1 MDGTIHR
8 TKQQIE
14 KRPFP
19 VGDVIIWAS
28 GIFAL
33 LVLFRLFDFVTNFLY
48 GVAGIYVYCVFILTA
63 VLGICLR
70 NGKRFKVNAQYLWGA
85 LIMLFAFFTA
95 MHVGFTQTVVNNGE
109 SATLGEYLSYCFS
122 SKNLTPGGVLFA
134 LPSYLLLVVS
144 GTTGAYLLLSVFFL
158 VGLIL
163 VVNRVITKS
172 YEKHLITMETKQPQ
186 ETVLRD
192 FATTTA
198 ELYEKL
204 QASSKELMR
213 ENRREF
219 EASKSLLGLGALPKK
234 ETTKVKADS
243 PVALKNLTTPEG
255 ITQASAT
262 GAGVMPAGLN
272 IYNNGVAI
280 PWQPVDSNAWAN
292 PQPTPVPLTPVTPVA
307 PVTPVTPTVP
317 QMPVMGTPSYP
328 YMPSPTMP
336 LANGIVPPV
345 QPVSPVPPVS
355 PANTWAQPTGM
366 QWQGANSNWTPPS
379 APVNNPEIQTNPAM
393 GRRRNAAAIQNLN
406 SQTTFTFDNSTTT
419 PASAPEPVADTFKNK
434 RYHKPT
440 LDLIQTQSMDLSQ
453 FNAEASEKENKLN
466 ELFQQYNVRAKVQSF
481 SVAPAVT
488 RFEIVPELGT
498 RVAQI
503 ENLRD
508 DMNFVLKTN
517 NTRMESPIEGKNA
530 IGIEVPNHTIGTVS
544 IKDLLGSRE
553 FLLHKSPLAICV
565 GKNINDEPI
574 VADLADMPH
583 LLVAGTTGSGKSVCI
598 NTILTSLI
606 FKSSPEELKLLLIDM
621 KGGVELGMYNGLPH
635 MLVERCIS
643 DATHA
648 VNAFK
653 WLIREMD
660 HRYDLLQGQRVNNIA
675 LYHALPAYKNGQ
687 IPAMPYIVMV
697 VDETADLMSRNK
709 KEVEDSIQNLAQKAR
724 AAGIHIILATQ
735 RPSVDVIGGVI
746 KANIGTRIAFRV
758 LSGFDSR
765 TILDTVGAETLMGR
779 GDMLFMTA
787 KGIERVQGCYMTND
801 EIHRVTNYVREK
813 NPPDYNREIEDLILN
828 GIPDNSMT
836 GFDDDGGGV
845 SEQDPKFVAILRYA
859 VRDGNVRRTL
869 SISEIQRKFSV
880 GFGRAGRI
888 MDQLERAGFVGA
900 DFGNGKARE
909 VLITR
914 EQVAELYGL

>member
-8 TKQQIE
+8 TKLQKE
-14 KRPFP
+14 KRSFP
-19 VGDVIIWAS
+19 LGEVIIWAS
-28 GIFAL
+28 GIVAL
-33 LVLFRLFDFVTNFLY
+33 LMLFRLGGFVTDFLY
-48 GVAGIYVYCVFILTA
+48 GVTGIYTFCLFIVA
-63 VLGICLR
+63 MILGLCMR
-70 NGKRFKVNAQYLWGA
+70 NGKRIRFDQQYLWGA
-85 LIMLFAFFTA
+85 LVMLFAFFTA
-95 MHVGFTQTVVNNGE
+95 MHVGFTQAAVSGGE
-109 SATLGEYLSYCFS
+109 SSNLSSYLDYCFT
-122 SKNLTPGGVLFA
+122 NLTPGGALFA
-134 LPSYLLLVVS
+134 LPSYLLLIIS
-144 GTTGAYLLLSVFFL
+144 GIVGTYLLLSVIFL
-158 VGLIL
+158 VGLGL
-163 VVNRVITKS
+163 VVNRIIVKHR
-172 YEKHLITMETKQPQ
+172 ENHLISLETRSTEEP
-186 ETVLRD
+186 TVNN
-192 FATTTA
+192 FALTTA

-204 QASSKELMR
+204 QASSKEIMR

-219 EASKSLLGLGALPKK
+219 DANKSLLGLGALPKE
-234 ETTKVKADS
+234 ETHKTKADS
-243 PVALKNLTTPEG
+243 PVALKNLTTPDG
-255 ITQASAT
+255 VNQASAM
-262 GAGVMPAGLN
+262 ASNNGVMGGLS

-280 PWQPVDSNAWAN
+280 PWQSVDSSAWSN
-292 PQPTPVPLTPVTPVA
+292 PQPVTPA
-307 PVTPVTPTVP
+307 PMPTQVMPTMSMPSTPT
-317 QMPVMGTPSYP
+317 YP
-328 YMPSPTMP
+328 YMQPNTMP
-336 LANGIVPPV
+336 FQNMGGAAQSVAPTSPW
-345 QPVSPVPPVS
+345 QP
-355 PANTWAQPTGM
+355 NGM
-366 QWQGANSNWTPPS
+366 QWQGANTGMNWTPPNP
-379 APVNNPEIQTNPAM
+379 AANNVFGNSEPQTNPATN
-393 GRRRNAAAIQNLN
+393 RRRNSSVIQNLN
-406 SQTTFTFDNSTTT
+406 NQTSLTLDIPSPT
-419 PASAPEPVADTFKNK
+419 PETAPKDTFKNK
-434 RYHKPT
+434 RYYKPT
-440 LDLIQTQSMDLSQ
+440 LDLIHTQSMDLSE
-453 FNAEASEKENKLN
+453 FNVEASEKEAKLN
-466 ELFQQYNVRAKVQSF
+466 QLFQQYNVRARVHSF

-488 RFEIVPELGT
+488 RFEIVPEMGT
-498 RVAQI
+498 RVSQV

-553 FLLHKSPLAICV
+553 FLTHKSPLAICV
-565 GKNINDEPI
+565 GKNINDEPVI
-574 VADLADMPH
+574 ADLAEMPH

-606 FKSSPEELKLLLIDM
+606 YKTSPEELKLLLIDM

-643 DATHA
+643 NATHA

-660 HRYDLLQGQRVNNIA
+660 QRYDLLQGQHVNNIA
-675 LYHALPAYKNGQ
+675 LYHSLPGYKSGE

-801 EIHRVTNYVREK
+801 EIHRVTGYVREK

-828 GIPDNSMT
+828 GIPDGSMT
-836 GFDDDGGGV
+836 SFDDDGGGV
-845 SEQDPKFVAILRYA
+845 SEQDPKLVAILRYA
-859 VRDGNVRRTL
+859 VRENNIRRTL

-909 VLITR
+909 VIATR

>member
-8 TKQQIE
+8 ARLQNA

-19 VGDVIIWAS
+19 LGDVIIWVS
-28 GIFAL
+28 GIATL
-33 LVLFRLFDFVTNFLY
+33 LMLFGIGGPVPVFVY
-48 GVAGIYVYCVFILTA
+48 GVVGIYVYCLFILAA
-63 VLGICLR
+63 VFGMCLR
-70 NGKRFKVNAQYLWGA
+70 TGKRIRVDPQYLWGS
-85 LIMLFAFFTA
+85 LLMLFAFFTA
-95 MHVGFTQTVVNNGE
+95 MHLGFTHAAVTSGDCTDLN
-109 SATLGEYLSYCFS
+109 SYLGFCFS
-122 SKNLTPGGVLFA
+122 TGNPTPGGVLFG
-134 LPSYLLLVVS
+134 LPSYLLLTIS
-144 GTTGAYLLLSVFFL
+144 GIVGAYLLLSVFFL
-158 VGLIL
+158 IGLIM
-163 VVNRVITKS
+163 VVGRVIVKKR
-172 YEKHLITMETKQPQ
+172 EKNLITLEVKSAN
-186 ETVLRD
+186 EIAYSD
-192 FATTTA
+192 FASTA
-198 ELYEKL
+198 AQLYEKL
-204 QASSKELMR
+204 HVSSKEIMR

-219 EASKSLLGLGALPKK
+219 ESNKSLLGLGALPKK
-234 ETTKVKADS
+234 TAAKIKADS
-243 PVALKNLTTPEG
+243 PVPLSNLTTPEG
-255 ITQASAT
+255 INQASVNAFN
-262 GAGVMPAGLN
+262 GVPGGLTM
-272 IYNNGVAI
+272 YNNGVAI
-280 PWQPVDSNAWAN
+280 PWQGVDSSTWSN
-292 PQPTPVPLTPVTPVA
+292 PQPVNLPTPQPIIPQPVMPQAPVPG
-307 PVTPVTPTVP
+307 TPT
-317 QMPVMGTPSYP
+317 YP
-328 YMPSPTMP
+328 YIPSPTMP
-336 LANGIVPPV
+336 LPNSMMMP
-345 QPVSPVPPVS
+345 QNSTPPVS
-355 PANTWAQPTGM
+355 SWNQPSGM
-366 QWQGANSNWTPPS
+366 QWQGANSSAGWTPPNAPDVS
-379 APVNNPEIQTNPAM
+379 ATNSLNSVNPSL
-393 GRRRNAAAIQNLN
+393 GRRRNSTIQNLTN
-406 SQTTFTFDNSTTT
+406 QTTLNFEAPSTT
-419 PASAPEPVADTFKNK
+419 SEPNVETFKNK
-434 RYHKPT
+434 RYYKPT
-440 LDLIQTQSMDLSQ
+440 LDLIHTQSMDLSQ
-453 FNAEASEKENKLN
+453 FNAEASEKETRLN
-466 ELFQQYNVRAKVQSF
+466 ELFQQYNVRARVHSF
-481 SVAPAVT
+481 NVAPAVT

-553 FLLHKSPLAICV
+553 FLTHKSPLAICV

-574 VADLADMPH
+574 IADLAEMPH

-643 DATHA
+643 NATHA

-660 HRYDLLQGQRVNNIA
+660 HRYDLLQGQHVNNIA
-675 LYHALPAYKNGQ
+675 LYHALPAYKSGQ

-758 LSGFDSR
+758 TSGFDSR

-813 NPPDYNREIEDLILN
+813 NPPDFNREIEDLILN
-828 GIPDNSMT
+828 GMPDGSMT

-845 SEQDPKFVAILRYA
+845 SEQDPKLVAILRYA
-859 VRDGNVRRTL
+859 VRENNIRRTL

-900 DFGNGKARE
+900 DFGNGKPRE
-909 VLITR
+909 VIATR

>member
-8 TKQQIE
+8 TKKQNV

-19 VGDVIIWAS
+19 WGDIVIWAS
-28 GIFAL
+28 GIAAL
-33 LVLFRLFDFVTNFLY
+33 LMLFRLGGIVSDFMY
-48 GVAGIYVYCVFILTA
+48 GVAGIYIYCVFIITA
-63 VLGICLR
+63 TFGICLR
-70 NGKRFKVNAQYLWGA
+70 TGKRIHIDPQYLWGA
-85 LIMLFAFFTA
+85 IIMVLAFFTA
-95 MHVGFTQTVVNNGE
+95 MHVGFTQALVGGGK
-109 SATLGEYLSYCFS
+109 SADLSSYLSYCFS
-122 SKNLTPGGVLFA
+122 GAHLTPGGVLFA
-134 LPSYLLLVVS
+134 LPSYLLLVIS
-144 GTTGAYLLLSVFFL
+144 GTIGTYLLLGVLFL
-158 VGLIL
+158 AGLVL
-163 VVNRVITKS
+163 VVNRVIIKNR
-172 YEKHLITMETKQPQ
+172 EKRIITMETKP
-186 ETVLRD
+186 EAVTDPND
-192 FATTTA
+192 FAATTA
-198 ELYEKL
+198 ELYAKL
-204 QASSKELMR
+204 QATNKEVMR
-213 ENRREF
+213 ENRRDF
-219 EASKSLLGLGALPKK
+219 EASKSLLGLGSMPKR
-234 ETTKVKADS
+234 ETAKVIADS
-243 PVALKNLTTPEG
+243 PVPLNNLTTPEA
-255 ITQASAT
+255 INQASAT
-262 GAGVMPAGLN
+262 AVSNAPAGLRM
-272 IYNNGVAI
+272 YNDGVAI
-280 PWQPVDSNAWAN
+280 PWQGLDSAVWSGL
-292 PQPTPVPLTPVTPVA
+292 P
-307 PVTPVTPTVP
+307 PTVP
-317 QMPVMGTPSYP
+317 PTPPASLMSPTPTMGAPAYP
-328 YMPSPTMP
+328 YMPSPSMP
-336 LANGIVPPV
+336 LPSNMVPPQRV
-345 QPVSPVPPVS
+345 TPVSPITP
-355 PANTWAQPTGM
+355 AQPTAPVNTWEQASGM
-366 QWQGANSNWTPPS
+366 QWQGANTSWTPPS
-379 APVNNPEIQTNPAM
+379 NPSGQSNPAL

-406 SQTTFTFDNSTTT
+406 NQTSLSLDP
-419 PASAPEPVADTFKNK
+419 PATANEPTGDTFKNK
-434 RYHKPT
+434 RYYRPT
-440 LDLIQTQSMDLSQ
+440 LDLIHTQSMDLSQ
-453 FNAEASEKENKLN
+453 FNAEASEKETKLN
-466 ELFQQYNVRAKVQSF
+466 ELFQQYNVRARVHSF

-553 FLLHKSPLAICV
+553 FLSHKSPLAICV
-565 GKNINDEPI
+565 GKNISDEPI
-574 VADLADMPH
+574 IADLAEMPH

-606 FKSSPEELKLLLIDM
+606 FKTSPEDLKLMLIDM

-643 DATHA
+643 NVTHA

-660 HRYDLLQGQRVNNIA
+660 HRYDLLQGQHVNNIA
-675 LYHALPAYKNGQ
+675 LYQALPAYKSGQ

-709 KEVEDSIQNLAQKAR
+709 KEVEDCIQNLAQKAR

-735 RPSVDVIGGVI
+735 RPSVDVISGVI

-758 LSGFDSR
+758 LSGVDSR
-765 TILDTVGAETLMGR
+765 TILDAVGAETLMGR

-801 EIHRVTNYVREK
+801 EIHRVTNFVREK
-813 NPPDYNREIEDLILN
+813 NPPDFNREIEDLILN
-828 GIPDNSMT
+828 GIPDGSMT
-836 GFDDDGGGV
+836 SFDDDGGGV
-845 SEQDPKFVAILRYA
+845 SEQDPKLVAILRYA
-859 VRDGNVRRTL
+859 VRENNVRRTL

-888 MDQLERAGFVGA
+888 MDQLEHAGFVGA

-909 VLITR
+909 VIATR

>member
-8 TKQQIE
+8 TKIQNA

-19 VGDVIIWAS
+19 WGDVIIWTSVIA
-28 GIFAL
+28 AL
-33 LVLFRLFDFVTNFLY
+33 VMLFRLGGVVTNFVY
-48 GVAGIYVYCVFILTA
+48 GVIGIYVYSVLLLTA

-70 NGKRFKVNAQYLWGA
+70 TGKRIHLNRQYLWGA
-85 LIMLFAFFTA
+85 IVMILSFFTA
-95 MHVGFTQTVVNNGE
+95 MHVGFTQAVIEGGNN
-109 SATLGEYLSYCFS
+109 ADFNHYLNYCFAGS
-122 SKNLTPGGVLFA
+122 PLTPGGVIFA
-134 LPSYLLLVVS
+134 LPSYLLLIIS
-144 GTTGAYLLLSVFFL
+144 GTLGTYLLLGVLFL

-163 VVNRVITKS
+163 VVNRVIVANR
-172 YEKHLITMETKQPQ
+172 EQRILTMETKTQ
-186 ETVLRD
+186 ESDTTND
-192 FATTTA
+192 YAKTTA

-204 QASSKELMR
+204 QMTNKEIMR
-213 ENRREF
+213 ENRRNF
-219 EASKSLLGLGALPKK
+219 DANKSLLGLGALPKQDNLK
-234 ETTKVKADS
+234 TNADS
-243 PVALKNLTTPEG
+243 PVPLKDLTSPDA
-255 ITQASAT
+255 INQASANASST
-262 GAGVMPAGLN
+262 APGLKM
-272 IYNNGVAI
+272 YNNGVAI
-280 PWQPVDSNAWAN
+280 PWQGLDSNSWSN
-292 PQPTPVPLTPVTPVA
+292 VQ
-307 PVTPVTPTVP
+307 PTVP
-317 QMPVMGTPSYP
+317 PAPSFMPQAPVGPQPYQYNNYGMPNGMSQMPR
-328 YMPSPTMP
+328 
-336 LANGIVPPV
+336 PV
-345 QPVSPVPPVS
+345 QPMN
-355 PANTWAQPTGM
+355 PATPTTNPWEQNNTWGQNSGM
-366 QWQGANSNWTPPS
+366 QWQGANSNWTPPNTPGS
-379 APVNNPEIQTNPAM
+379 TMGNVNPASN
-393 GRRRNAAAIQNLN
+393 RRRNSSVIQNLN
-406 SQTTFTFDNSTTT
+406 NQTSLTLDIPTVSN
-419 PASAPEPVADTFKNK
+419 EPTMETFKNK
-434 RYHKPT
+434 RYIKPT
-440 LDLIQTQSMDLSQ
+440 LDLIHTQSMDLSQ
-453 FNAEASEKENKLN
+453 FNAEASEKEAKLN
-466 ELFQQYNVRAKVQSF
+466 ELFQQYNVRARVHSF

-530 IGIEVPNHTIGTVS
+530 IGIEVPNHMIGTVS

-553 FLLHKSPLAICV
+553 FISHKSPLAICI

-574 VADLADMPH
+574 IADLAEMPH

-606 FKSSPEELKLLLIDM
+606 FKSSPEELKLVLIDM

-643 DATHA
+643 DVTHA

-660 HRYDLLQGQRVNNIA
+660 HRYDLLQGQHVNNIA
-675 LYHALPAYKNGQ
+675 LYQALPAYKNGQ

-709 KEVEDSIQNLAQKAR
+709 KEVEDCIQNLAQKAR

-735 RPSVDVIGGVI
+735 RPSVDVISGVI

-758 LSGFDSR
+758 LSGVDSR
-765 TILDTVGAETLMGR
+765 TILDSIGAETLMGR

-787 KGIERVQGCYMTND
+787 KGIDRVQGCYMTND
-801 EIHRVTNYVREK
+801 EIHQITNFVREK
-813 NPPDYNREIEDLILN
+813 NPADFNLEIEDLILN
-828 GIPDNSMT
+828 GIPEGGAAGGFNGEGGPDN
-836 GFDDDGGGV
+836 GND
-845 SEQDPKFVAILRYA
+845 QDPKLVQILRYA
-859 VRDGNVRRTL
+859 VRENNVRRTL

-909 VLITR
+909 VLATR

>member
-8 TKQQIE
+8 TKIQNA

-19 VGDVIIWAS
+19 WGDIIIWSAVVAS
-28 GIFAL
+28 L
-33 LVLFRLFDFVTNFLY
+33 LMLFRWGGVVTDFLY
-48 GVAGIYVYCVFILTA
+48 GVAGIYVYTVLLLIAL
-63 VLGICLR
+63 LGICLKT
-70 NGKRFKVNAQYLWGA
+70 GKRVQVNAQYLWGA
-85 LIMLFAFFTA
+85 VIMIAAFFTA
-95 MHVGFTQTVVNNGE
+95 MHVGFTHAVVEGGNN
-109 SATLGEYLSYCFS
+109 ADFNYYLSYCFS
-122 SKNLTPGGVLFA
+122 SENLTPGGVLFA
-134 LPSYLLLVVS
+134 LPSYLLLIIS
-144 GTTGAYLLLSVFFL
+144 GTVGTYLLLGVMFL
-158 VGLIL
+158 AGLIL
-163 VVNRVITKS
+163 VVNRVIVKNR
-172 YEKHLITMETKQPQ
+172 EQRILTMEAKAQ
-186 ETVLRD
+186 EENTSRD
-192 FATTTA
+192 FAKTTA

-204 QASSKELMR
+204 QMTNKEIMR
-213 ENRREF
+213 ENRRNF
-219 EASKSLLGLGALPKK
+219 DANKSLLGLGALPKQDN
-234 ETTKVKADS
+234 TKTKTGS
-243 PVALKNLTTPEG
+243 PITLKDLTTPEAVN
-255 ITQASAT
+255 QASMNAAANAT
-262 GAGVMPAGLN
+262 PGLQM
-272 IYNNGVAI
+272 YNNGVAI
-280 PWQPVDSNAWAN
+280 PWQGLDSNSWSNVQPAV
-292 PQPTPVPLTPVTPVA
+292 QPTPTPIPNV
-307 PVTPVTPTVP
+307 VP
-317 QMPVMGTPSYP
+317 QMPNMSNPAYP
-328 YMPSPTMP
+328 YMPSANMP
-336 LANGIVPPV
+336 LSNGMTQMPRMAAQPMNSVPPM
-345 QPVSPVPPVS
+345 QQNPWEQTN
-355 PANTWAQPTGM
+355 AWGQTGM
-366 QWQGANSNWTPPS
+366 QWQSGNSGWTPPNS
-379 APVNNPEIQTNPAM
+379 VDTPVNPVSN
-393 GRRRNAAAIQNLN
+393 RRRNSAVIQNLN
-406 SQTTFTFDNSTTT
+406 NQTTISLDIPSSGNE
-419 PASAPEPVADTFKNK
+419 PAMETFKNK
-434 RYHKPT
+434 RYIKPT
-440 LDLIQTQSMDLSQ
+440 LDLIHTQSMDLSQ
-453 FNAEASEKENKLN
+453 FNAEASEKEAKLN
-466 ELFQQYNVRAKVQSF
+466 ELFQQYNVRARVHSF

-530 IGIEVPNHTIGTVS
+530 IGIEVPNRTIGTVS

-553 FLLHKSPLAICV
+553 FIAHKSPLAICV

-574 VADLADMPH
+574 IADLAEMPH

-606 FKSSPEELKLLLIDM
+606 FKTSPEDLKLVLIDM

-643 DATHA
+643 DATKA

-660 HRYDLLQGQRVNNIA
+660 HRYDLLQGQHVNNIA
-675 LYHALPAYKNGQ
+675 LYQALPAYKSGQ

-709 KEVEDSIQNLAQKAR
+709 KEVEDCIQNLAQKAR

-735 RPSVDVIGGVI
+735 RPSVDVISGVI

-758 LSGFDSR
+758 LSGVDSR
-765 TILDTVGAETLMGR
+765 TILDSIGAETLMGR

-801 EIHRVTNYVREK
+801 EIHQITNFVREK
-813 NPPDYNREIEDLILN
+813 NPADFNLEIEDLILN
-828 GIPDNSMT
+828 GMPDGSAT
-836 GFDDDGGGV
+836 SFDDNGGGAV
-845 SEQDPKFVAILRYA
+845 GDQDPKLVQVLRYA
-859 VRDGNVRRTL
+859 VREGNVRRTL

-888 MDQLERAGFVGA
+888 MDQLEHLGFVGA

-909 VLITR
+909 VLATR

>member
-8 TKQQIE
+8 TKKQNE

-19 VGDVIIWAS
+19 WGDVIIWLS
-28 GIFAL
+28 GIATL
-33 LVLFRLFDFVTNFLY
+33 LIVFRLGGFVTDFLY
-48 GVAGIYVYCVFILTA
+48 GMVGIYVYSVFLIIA
-63 VLGICLR
+63 IFGICLR
-70 NGKRFKVNAQYLWGA
+70 TGKRVHIDPQYLCGA
-85 LIMLFAFFTA
+85 LVMILSFFIA
-95 MHVGFTQTVVNNGE
+95 MHIGFTQAVVNGGK
-109 SATLGEYLSYCFS
+109 SADLGTYLGYCFS
-122 SKNLTPGGVLFA
+122 NAHLTPGGVLFA
-134 LPSYLLLVVS
+134 LPSYLLLIIA
-144 GTTGAYLLLSVFFL
+144 GTIGSYLMLSVLFL

-163 VVNRVITKS
+163 VVNRVIVQNR
-172 YEKHLITMETKQPQ
+172 EKRIVTLETKT
-186 ETVLRD
+186 EEENHAND
-192 FATTTA
+192 FAATTA

-204 QASSKELMR
+204 QASSKEIMR

-219 EASKSLLGLGALPKK
+219 EASKSLLGLGTLPKK
-234 ETTKVKADS
+234 ETAKVKAGN
-243 PVALKNLTTPEG
+243 PIPLKDLTTPEN
-255 ITQASAT
+255 INQSSVNAANQYST
-262 GAGVMPAGLN
+262 GLRM
-272 IYNNGVAI
+272 YNDGVAI
-280 PWQPVDSNAWAN
+280 PWQTMDSNAWSA
-292 PQPTPVPLTPVTPVA
+292 VP
-307 PVTPVTPTVP
+307 PTVP
-317 QMPVMGTPSYP
+317 PTQPMAPQMPTPMMPMYP
-328 YMPSPTMP
+328 YMPTSNNQPIVN
-336 LANGIVPPV
+336 NGI
-345 QPVSPVPPVS
+345 QPAQPSTPT
-355 PANTWAQPTGM
+355 NTWNQMNGM
-366 QWQGANSNWTPPS
+366 QWQGANTTWTPPNT
-379 APVNNPEIQTNPAM
+379 PETPINPSV
-393 GRRRNAAAIQNLN
+393 GRRRNSSVIQSLN
-406 SQTTFTFDNSTTT
+406 NQTSLTLDTPATTT
-419 PASAPEPVADTFKNK
+419 NEPMGDVFKNK
-434 RYHKPT
+434 RYYKPT
-440 LDLIQTQSMDLSQ
+440 LDLIHTQSMDLSQ
-453 FNAEASEKENKLN
+453 FNAEASEKETKLN
-466 ELFQQYNVRAKVQSF
+466 ELFEQYHVRARVHSF

-498 RVAQI
+498 RVSQI

-553 FLLHKSPLAICV
+553 FLSHKSPLAICV

-574 VADLADMPH
+574 IADLAEMPH

-606 FKSSPEELKLLLIDM
+606 FKSSPEELKLMLIDM

-643 DATHA
+643 NVTHA

-660 HRYDLLQGQRVNNIA
+660 HRYDLLQGQHVNNIA
-675 LYHALPAYKNGQ
+675 LYQALPAYKSGQ

-709 KEVEDSIQNLAQKAR
+709 KEVEDCIQNLAQKAR
-724 AAGIHIILATQ
+724 AAGIHIVLATQ
-735 RPSVDVIGGVI
+735 RPSVDVISGVI

-758 LSGFDSR
+758 LSGVDSR
-765 TILDTVGAETLMGR
+765 TILDAVGAETLMGR

-787 KGIERVQGCYMTND
+787 KGIERVQGCFMTND
-801 EIHRVTNYVREK
+801 EIHHITNYVREK
-813 NPPDYNREIEDLILN
+813 NPPDFNREIEDLILN
-828 GIPDNSMT
+828 GFPDGSAT
-836 GFDDDGGGV
+836 SFDDDGGGV
-845 SEQDPKFVAILRYA
+845 SEQDPKLVAILRYA
-859 VRDGNVRRTL
+859 VRENNVRRTL

-909 VLITR
+909 VIATR

>member
-8 TKQQIE
+8 TRVQDK

-19 VGDVIIWAS
+19 TGDVIIWAS
-28 GIFAL
+28 GIAAL
-33 LVLFRLFDFVTNFLY
+33 LMLFRMGGVVTDFLY
-48 GVAGIYVYCVFILTA
+48 GVTGIYTYCIFILFA
-63 VLGICLR
+63 IFGYCLR
-70 NGKRFKVNAQYLWGA
+70 SGKRMYVDAQYLIGSI
-85 LIMLFAFFTA
+85 IMIIAFFIA
-95 MHVGFTQTVVNNGE
+95 MHVGFTQAVIDGGK
-109 SATLGEYLSYCFS
+109 SADLSNYLSYCFAAED
-122 SKNLTPGGVLFA
+122 LTPGGVLFG
-134 LPSYLLLVVS
+134 LPSFMLLIVS
-144 GTTGAYLLLSVFFL
+144 GVVGTYLLLSVIFL

-163 VVNRVITKS
+163 VINRVIVKNR
-172 YEKHLITMETKQPQ
+172 EKNLVTMETP
-186 ETVLRD
+186 EFEVPVSRT

-198 ELYEKL
+198 ELYEKF
-204 QASSKELMR
+204 SEISKEVMR

-219 EASKSLLGLGALPKK
+219 EANKSLLGLGALPKK
-234 ETTKVKADS
+234 KANKIKEGS
-243 PVALKNLTTPEG
+243 PVPLNDLTTPEG
-255 ITQASAT
+255 ISQASA
-262 GAGVMPAGLN
+262 AAASAIPAGLTM
-272 IYNNGVAI
+272 YNNGVAI
-280 PWQPVDSNAWAN
+280 PWQSMDGSMWSA
-292 PQPTPVPLTPVTPVA
+292 PQAPTP
-307 PVTPVTPTVP
+307 TPTPTPGPIMPMMP
-317 QMPVMGTPSYP
+317 QMPTPTAPVYPFMPTPAPTPS
-328 YMPSPTMP
+328 
-336 LANGIVPPV
+336 
-345 QPVSPVPPVS
+345 VPPVS
-355 PANTWAQPTGM
+355 PIMPVQPTAPVNPINNWGQNSGM
-366 QWQGANSNWTPPS
+366 QWQGANTNWTPPN
-379 APVNNPEIQTNPAM
+379 APEAPTNNPAS
-393 GRRRNAAAIQNLN
+393 RRRSASAIQNLAN
-406 SQTTFTFDNSTTT
+406 QTSFSLDPVPS
-419 PASAPEPVADTFKNK
+419 PSAPADEPPMETFKNI

-440 LDLIQTQSMDLSQ
+440 LDLIHTQSMDLSQ
-453 FNAEASEKENKLN
+453 FNAEASEKETKLN
-466 ELFQQYNVRAKVQSF
+466 ELFKQYNVSARVQNF

-488 RFEIVPELGT
+488 RFEIVPESGT
-498 RVAQI
+498 RVSQI
-503 ENLRD
+503 ANLRD

-530 IGIEVPNHTIGTVS
+530 IGIEVPNRTIGTVS

-553 FLLHKSPLAICV
+553 FLTHKSPLAICV
-565 GKNINDEPI
+565 GKNISDEPI
-574 VADLADMPH
+574 IADLAEMPH

-598 NTILTSLI
+598 NSILTSLV
-606 FKSSPEELKLLLIDM
+606 FRSSPEELKLLLIDM

-643 DATHA
+643 NATHA

-660 HRYDLLQGQRVNNIA
+660 HRYDLLQGQHVNNIA
-675 LYHALPAYKNGQ
+675 LYQALPAYKSGQ

-709 KEVEDSIQNLAQKAR
+709 KEVEDCIQNLAQKSR

-735 RPSVDVIGGVI
+735 RPSVDVISGVI

-765 TILDTVGAETLMGR
+765 TILDQIGAETLMGR

-801 EIHRVTNYVREK
+801 EIHRVTNFVREK
-813 NPPDYNREIEDLILN
+813 NPPDFNREIEDLILN
-828 GIPDNSMT
+828 GIPDGSMT
-836 GFDDDGGGV
+836 SFDDDGGGV
-845 SEQDPKFVAILRYA
+845 SEQDPKLVAILRYA
-859 VRDGNVRRTL
+859 VRENNIRRTL

-909 VLITR
+909 VIATR

>member
-8 TKQQIE
+8 TKLQGA
-14 KRPFP
+14 KRSFP
-19 VGDVIIWAS
+19 WGETIIWAT
-28 GIFAL
+28 GILAL
-33 LVLFRLFDFVTNFLY
+33 LMLFRLGGFVTDFLY
-48 GVAGIYVYCVFILTA
+48 GVTGIYTFCLFLVTIIFGL
-63 VLGICLR
+63 CLR
-70 NGKRFKVNAQYLWGA
+70 NGKTVRFDAQYLWGA
-85 LIMLFAFFTA
+85 LVMLFAFFTA
-95 MHVGFTQTVVNNGE
+95 MHVGFTQAVVTHNEN
-109 SATLGEYLSYCFS
+109 ANLTDYLSYCFS
-122 SKNLTPGGVLFA
+122 HLTPGGVLFA
-134 LPSYLLLVVS
+134 LPSYFLLIVAGII
-144 GTTGAYLLLSVFFL
+144 GTYLLLSVFFL

-163 VVNRVITKS
+163 IVNRVIVKNR
-172 YEKHLITMETKQPQ
+172 EKRLITLETKNLEEVGPY
-186 ETVLRD
+186 D

-198 ELYEKL
+198 QLYEKL
-204 QASSKELMR
+204 QASSKEIMR

-219 EASKSLLGLGALPKK
+219 DASKSLLGLGALPKK
-234 ETTKVKADS
+234 ENNKVKADS
-243 PVALKNLTTPEG
+243 PVSLKNMTSPDG
-255 ITQASAT
+255 INQASANAAN
-262 GAGVMPAGLN
+262 GAPMGLTM
-272 IYNNGVAI
+272 YNNGVAI
-280 PWQPVDSNAWAN
+280 PWQSVDSSAWSN
-292 PQPTPVPLTPVTPVA
+292 PQPIA
-307 PVTPVTPTVP
+307 PAT
-317 QMPVMGTPSYP
+317 
-328 YMPSPTMP
+328 MPSPISVMP
-336 LANGIVPPV
+336 NPSPVYPYAPSPMPAAPV
-345 QPVSPVPPVS
+345 QPVAPTS
-355 PANTWAQPTGM
+355 TWQPNGM
-366 QWQGANSNWTPPS
+366 QWQGASTGVNWTPPNT
-379 APVNNPEIQTNPAM
+379 PVNYTVPTEAPSSPAPS
-393 GRRRNAAAIQNLN
+393 RRRSAAVIQSLN
-406 SQTTFTFDNSTTT
+406 NQTAMTLDVPTNTNET
-419 PASAPEPVADTFKNK
+419 APADTFKNK
-434 RYHKPT
+434 RYYKPT
-440 LDLIQTQSMDLSQ
+440 LDLIHTQSMDLSQ
-453 FNAEASEKENKLN
+453 FNVEASEKEAKLN
-466 ELFQQYNVRAKVQSF
+466 ELFQQYNVRARVNSF

-488 RFEIVPELGT
+488 RFEIVPEMGT
-498 RVAQI
+498 RVSQV

-553 FLLHKSPLAICV
+553 FLTHKSPLAICV

-574 VADLADMPH
+574 IADLAEMPH

-643 DATHA
+643 NATHA

-801 EIHRVTNYVREK
+801 EIHRVTGYVREK

-828 GIPDNSMT
+828 GIPDGSMSS
-836 GFDDDGGGV
+836 FDDDGGGI
-845 SEQDPKFVAILRYA
+845 SEQDPKLVAILRYA
-859 VRDGNVRRTL
+859 VRENNVRRTL

-909 VLITR
+909 VIATR

>member
-8 TKQQIE
+8 TKLQKE
-14 KRPFP
+14 KRSFP
-19 VGDVIIWAS
+19 LGEVIIWAS
-28 GIFAL
+28 GIVAL
-33 LVLFRLFDFVTNFLY
+33 LMLFRLGGFVTDFLY
-48 GVAGIYVYCVFILTA
+48 GITGIYTFCLFLVCI
-63 VLGICLR
+63 VLGFCMR
-70 NGKRFKVNAQYLWGA
+70 NGKRIRFDQQYLWGA
-85 LIMLFAFFTA
+85 LVMIFAFFTA
-95 MHVGFTQTVVNNGE
+95 MHVGYTQAAVSGGE
-109 SATLGEYLSYCFS
+109 SSNLSSYLDYCFT
-122 SKNLTPGGVLFA
+122 NLTPGGALFA

-144 GTTGAYLLLSVFFL
+144 GIIGTYLLLSVIFL
-158 VGLIL
+158 VGLGL
-163 VVNRVITKS
+163 VVNRVIVKHRES
-172 YEKHLITMETKQPQ
+172 HLISLETRSTE
-186 ETVLRD
+186 ETSVNN
-192 FATTTA
+192 FALTTA

-204 QASSKELMR
+204 QASSREIMR

-219 EASKSLLGLGALPKK
+219 DASKSLLGLGALPKK
-234 ETTKVKADS
+234 EATKSKTDT
-243 PVALKNLTTPEG
+243 PVPLKNLTTPEG
-255 ITQASAT
+255 VNQASAMASNN
-262 GAGVMPAGLN
+262 GIIGGLS

-280 PWQPVDSNAWAN
+280 PWQSVDSTAWSN
-292 PQPTPVPLTPVTPVA
+292 PQPPVA
-307 PVTPVTPTVP
+307 PAPVVSSPIMPTMQTPTSP
-317 QMPVMGTPSYP
+317 AYP
-328 YMPSPTMP
+328 YMPNTQPNVMPFQNTMSMP
-336 LANGIVPPV
+336 SHPPV
-345 QPVSPVPPVS
+345 QP
-355 PANTWAQPTGM
+355 NTWQPNGM
-366 QWQGANSNWTPPS
+366 QWQGANTGMNWTPPN
-379 APVNNPEIQTNPAM
+379 APVNNVFSSEPQTNPATT
-393 GRRRNAAAIQNLN
+393 RRRNASIIQNLG
-406 SQTTFTFDNSTTT
+406 SQTELTLDI
-419 PASAPEPVADTFKNK
+419 PSAKPEVAPKDTFKNK
-434 RYHKPT
+434 RYYKPT
-440 LDLIQTQSMDLSQ
+440 LDLIHTQSMDLSE
-453 FNAEASEKENKLN
+453 FNAEASEKEAKLN
-466 ELFQQYNVRAKVQSF
+466 QLFQQYNVRARVHSF

-488 RFEIVPELGT
+488 RFEIVPEMGT
-498 RVAQI
+498 RVSQV

-553 FLLHKSPLAICV
+553 FLTHKSPLAICV
-565 GKNINDEPI
+565 GKNINDEPVI
-574 VADLADMPH
+574 ADLAEMPH

-606 FKSSPEELKLLLIDM
+606 YKTGPEELKLLLIDM

-643 DATHA
+643 NATQA

-660 HRYDLLQGQRVNNIA
+660 QRYDLLQGQHVNNIA
-675 LYHALPAYKNGQ
+675 LYHSLPGYKSGE

-801 EIHRVTNYVREK
+801 EIHRVTGYVREK
-813 NPPDYNREIEDLILN
+813 NPPDYNREVEDLILN
-828 GIPDNSMT
+828 GIPDGSMT
-836 GFDDDGGGV
+836 SFDDDGGGV
-845 SEQDPKFVAILRYA
+845 SEQDPKFVAVLRYA
-859 VRDGNVRRTL
+859 VRDNNTKGTL

-900 DFGNGKARE
+900 DFGNGKPRE
-909 VLITR
+909 VLASR
-914 EQVAELYGL
+914 EEVAELYGL

>member
-8 TKQQIE
+8 TRLKSA

-19 VGDVIIWAS
+19 IGDVIIWAS
-28 GIFAL
+28 GIAAL
-33 LVLFRLFDFVTNFLY
+33 LMLFRLGGVVTDFLY
-48 GVAGIYVYCVFILTA
+48 GVTGIYTYCIFIITA
-63 VLGICLR
+63 TFGLCLR
-70 NGKRFKVNAQYLWGA
+70 SGKRISIDPQYFCGA
-85 LIMLFAFFTA
+85 LIMVIAFFIA
-95 MHVGFTQTVVNNGE
+95 MHVGFTQAVVDGGKSADLNNY
-109 SATLGEYLSYCFS
+109 LGYCFS
-122 SKNLTPGGVLFA
+122 AEQLTPGGVLFG
-134 LPSYLLLVVS
+134 LPSFMLLIVS
-144 GTTGAYLLLSVFFL
+144 GIVGTYLLLSVLFL

-163 VVNRVITKS
+163 VVNRVIVKNR
-172 YEKHLITMETKQPQ
+172 EKNLVTMEEP
-186 ETVLRD
+186 ETEIPVSRT

-198 ELYEKL
+198 ELYEKF
-204 QASSKELMR
+204 SEISKEVMR

-219 EASKSLLGLGALPKK
+219 ESNKSLLGLGALPKK
-234 ETTKVKADS
+234 SASKVKAGN
-243 PVALKNLTTPEG
+243 PVPLNNLTSPEG
-255 ITQASAT
+255 INQASVDVAS
-262 GAGVMPAGLN
+262 AIPAGLTM
-272 IYNNGVAI
+272 YNNGVAI
-280 PWQPVDSNAWAN
+280 PWQGMDSSTWSA
-292 PQPTPVPLTPVTPVA
+292 PQPTPPAPTPISPIMPVM
-307 PVTPVTPTVP
+307 P
-317 QMPVMGTPSYP
+317 QMPSAPVYPP
-328 YMPSPTMP
+328 YMPNPTPTMP
-336 LANGIVPPV
+336 MTPVVPP
-345 QPVSPVPPVS
+345 QPTPPV
-355 PANTWAQPTGM
+355 NNWGQNNGM
-366 QWQGANSNWTPPS
+366 QWQGANTSWTPPN
-379 APVNNPEIQTNPAM
+379 APETPTNNPAS
-393 GRRRNAAAIQNLN
+393 RRRNASAIQNLAN
-406 SQTTFTFDNSTTT
+406 QTSLTLEPT
-419 PASAPEPVADTFKNK
+419 PTAATNEPPVDTFKNI
-434 RYHKPT
+434 RYFKPT
-440 LDLIQTQSMDLSQ
+440 LDLIHTQSMDLSQ
-453 FNAEASEKENKLN
+453 FNAEASEKEAKLN
-466 ELFQQYNVRAKVQSF
+466 ELFQQYNVRARVQSF

-488 RFEIVPELGT
+488 RFEIVPESGT
-498 RVAQI
+498 RVSQV

-530 IGIEVPNHTIGTVS
+530 IGIEVPNRTIGTVS

-553 FLLHKSPLAICV
+553 FLTHKSPLAICV
-565 GKNINDEPI
+565 GKNISDEPI
-574 VADLADMPH
+574 IADLAEMPH

-598 NTILTSLI
+598 NSILTSLI
-606 FKSSPEELKLLLIDM
+606 FRSSPEELKLLLIDM

-643 DATHA
+643 NATHA

-660 HRYDLLQGQRVNNIA
+660 HRYDLLQGQHVNNIA
-675 LYHALPAYKNGQ
+675 LYQALPAYKSGQ

-709 KEVEDSIQNLAQKAR
+709 KEVEDCIQNLAQKSR

-735 RPSVDVIGGVI
+735 RPSVDVISGVI

-765 TILDTVGAETLMGR
+765 TILDQIGAETLMGR

-801 EIHRVTNYVREK
+801 EIHSVTRFVREK
-813 NPPDYNREIEDLILN
+813 NPPDFNREIEDLILN
-828 GIPDNSMT
+828 GIPDGSMT
-836 GFDDDGGGV
+836 SFDDDGGGV
-845 SEQDPKFVAILRYA
+845 SEQDPKLVAILRYA
-859 VRDGNVRRTL
+859 VRENNIRRTL

-909 VLITR
+909 VLATR